1 MANISRYSITHR
13 SVIVMLMIATIVGGL
28 YAFSALGKREDSTF
42 TIKSAIVVCPYA
54 GATPDEVEA
63 LVVEPLER
71 EIRTLTSVH
80 KITSEAHFGYARL
93 MVELNPSTP
102 SKRIPQLWDELRRKI
117 ANAKPQLPEGVGDID
132 VVDDFGDVYGLYY
145 ALTSEGGFSWQEM
158 HRYAK
163 AVERQL
169 YAVDGVDKV
178 LLYGEQR
185 PEVNVWLSPAT
196 LSAFDLRPEDIGAA
210 VKGQNSV
217 APLGSREAGE
227 VSVELVEGSTYATLS
242 ELENQLLIAAD
253 GKQYR
258 LGDIADVEMGYH
270 TPPSLLMRVNG
281 NDAVAIA
288 VATNSEMDIVKVGA
302 EVRKVIDAYSQNL
315 PAGLTIVSLYPED
328 EIARE
333 ANNTFVINLL
343 ESLAIVILLVMVV
356 MGWRQGVIV
365 GVSLLLSIAATLVVM
380 LLLGEGINRTSLA
393 GFIIAMGM
401 LVDNAIVVVD
411 STRTLALGG
420 LPLRIAAVDGAT
432 KPRWALL
439 AATLIAILSF
449 LPLQLSPSS
458 VAEIIRPL
466 FVVVAVS
473 LVASWLFALVQ
484 VPLMSVAMLRIRAV
498 ATNNKPRSAWF
509 GRVVGLLLRHR
520 WITVTTVALLF
531 ALSIVVMG
539 RMPQN
544 FFPQLSKLYFRAD
557 VIMAEG
563 YDIDATDRRLNE
575 LSEWLLSQPEV
586 VRVSTTAGGT
596 PPRYYL
602 ASSSYA
608 SRPNYGNILVEVAEA
623 EDAPIVEERFDR
635 WVRDNVADVWLRSS
649 LFRLSPVPEATI
661 EFGFVG
667 DNVDTLARLTR
678 DAMAVMQR
686 RSDTRNVRNSW
697 GNRIAVWQPRYSQI
711 KAQRLGVE
719 RRGVARSLEMYT
731 SGLRVATYRDSDGE
745 MPILLRTTPSAEN
758 SLLSLTT
765 LPVFSLAGRSYSLAQ
780 ATSEFSFE
788 FQNPVIRRIDFERV
802 MKAQCDVERGEN
814 TIALFGS
821 LQRELEQQITLP
833 DGYRMEAYGEQE
845 SREESNE
852 ALASQL
858 PVTLV
863 LIVIVLMFL
872 FGNLRA
878 PIVVLVTLPL
888 IFIGVV
894 AGLAITGK
902 MFDFFSLLGLLGL
915 VGMNV
920 KNGVILLSRIDELRG
935 MGVAPHE
942 AIVRSAQD
950 RFLPVVVASATTV
963 LGISPLLFDS
973 MFGSMAATIM
983 GGLVVATMLTLMVLP
998 VIYSLIYRIKK

>member
-1 MANISRYSITHR
+1 MWNVSRYSITHR
-13 SVIVMLMIATIVGGL
+13 SVIVVLMIATLVGGL
-28 YAFSALGKREDSTF
+28 YAFSTLGKREDSTF
-42 TIKSAIVVCPYA
+42 TIKSAIVVCPYG
-54 GATPDEVEA
+54 GATPAEVEA

-71 EIRTLTSVH
+71 EIRTLTAVH

-93 MVELNPSTP
+93 MVELRPSTSP
-102 SKRIPQLWDELRRKI
+102 KCIPQLWDELRRKVT
-117 ANAKPQLPEGVGDID
+117 NAKMQLPEGVGDIEI
-132 VVDDFGDVYGLYY
+132 VDDFGDVYGLYY
-145 ALTSEGGFSWQEM
+145 ALVSEGGFSWQEL

-163 AVERQL
+163 DVERQL
-169 YAVDGVDKV
+169 YAIEGVDMV
-178 LLYGEQR
+178 MLYGEPS

-196 LSAFDLRPEDIGAA
+196 LSAFELRPEDIGRA
-210 VKGQNSV
+210 VQGQNRV
-217 APLGSREAGE
+217 APLGTYEAGE
-227 VSVELVEGSTYATLS
+227 VAIEIVDGSTYATLA
-242 ELENQLLIAAD
+242 ELENQLLMASD

-258 LGDIADVEMGYH
+258 LGDVATIEQGYH
-270 TPPSLLMRVNG
+270 IPPSLRMRVNG

-288 VATNSEMDIVKVGA
+288 VATDPAMDIVRIGENV
-302 EVRKVIDAYSQNL
+302 VRAINAYGDNL
-315 PAGLTIVSLYPED
+315 PVGLSIVDLYPEN

-343 ESLAIVILLVMVV
+343 ESLAIVILLVMLV
-356 MGWRQGVIV
+356 MGWRQGIIV
-365 GVSLLLSIAATLVVM
+365 GMSLLLSIAATIAVM
-380 LLLGEGINRTSLA
+380 LLIGEGINRTSLA

-411 STRTLALGG
+411 NTRSLALTGV
-420 LPLRIAAVDGAT
+420 PLRVAAVEGAT
-432 KPRWALL
+432 RPRWALL

-473 LVASWLFALVQ
+473 LIASWLFALVQ
-484 VPLMSVAMLRIRAV
+484 VPLMSVAMLRIQPTV
-498 ATNNKPRSAWF
+498 SATPRSAWF
-509 GRVVGLLLRHR
+509 GRVVATLLGHR
-520 WITVTTVALLF
+520 WATVVTVVVMF
-531 ALSIVVMG
+531 VLSLWIMG

-544 FFPQLSKLYFRAD
+544 FFPQLSKPYFRAD

-563 YDIDATDRRLNE
+563 YDIEATDRRLNE
-575 LSEWLLSQPEV
+575 LSQWLMAQPDV

-608 SRPNYGNILVEVAEA
+608 SRPNYGNILVEVVEA
-623 EDAPIVEERFDR
+623 KDAPIVEERFDR
-635 WVRDNVADVWLRSS
+635 WVRDNIADVWLRSS
-649 LFRLSPVPEATI
+649 LFRLSPVPEAII

-667 DNVDTLARLTR
+667 DNIDTLARLTR
-678 DAMAVMQR
+678 DAMMVMQH

-719 RRGVARSLEMYT
+719 RSGVERSLEMST
-731 SGLRVATYRDSDGE
+731 SGLRVATFRDSDGE
-745 MPILLRTTPSAEN
+745 MPILLRSLPSADN

-765 LPVFSLAGRSYSLAQ
+765 LPVFSTRGRSFSLAQ

-788 FQNPVIRRIDFERV
+788 FQIPVIRRIDFERV
-802 MKAQCDVERGEN
+802 MKAQCDVERGVN
-814 TIALFGS
+814 TISLFND
-821 LQRELEQQITLP
+821 LRQQLEREIAIP
-833 DGYRMEAYGEQE
+833 DGYRMEVYGEQE
-845 SREESNE
+845 SRDESNE
-852 ALASQL
+852 ALTSQL
-858 PVTLV
+858 PITLV
-863 LIVIVLMFL
+863 LILVVLMLL

-878 PIVVLVTLPL
+878 PLVVLITLPL

-894 AGLAITGK
+894 VGLAATGK

-920 KNGVILLSRIDELRG
+920 KNGVILLARIDELRSSG
-935 MGVAPHE
+935 IAP
-942 AIVRSAQD
+942 RSAVILATQD
-950 RFLPVVVASATTV
+950 RFIPVVAASATTV

-998 VIYSLIYRIKK
+998 VIYSLIYRIDK